1 MYQHRLITSRHT
13 KQHFKLTMLLDLKQ
27 KQASVLEADYA
38 RQETAET
45 TSQGKTLLAFATVTI
60 IFVCSDAPCDYC
72 F

>member
-1 MYQHRLITSRHT
+1 
-13 KQHFKLTMLLDLKQ
+13 MLLDLKQ